1 MQINLHKTYLVVLI
15 LLLFEGCMKDNT
27 WVLNQQNKPSLNKGV
42 FIINEG
48 NFMYGN
54 SSLSFYNTATKKVQ
68 NDLFYAVN
76 NLPLGDVAQSMIIYQ
91 NLGYIVINNSGKI
104 YVVDSSNGK
113 YVGKITGLTSP
124 RYIHI
129 INNEKAYISDLYAGK
144 ITIVNPLTYQIKG
157 FIRTSGHAS
166 TEQMVQ
172 SNNLL
177 FVTCWSFDNTI
188 LVIDTNT
195 DAIIDSIKTGKQ
207 PGGLVLDKFNKI
219 WTLCDGGWS
228 KAGASI
234 RTPVLQCVNP
244 LNRTIE
250 KSFSLTSDAAPSRL
264 AINRTSDTLLFIN
277 NGVWKFGV
285 TEPKPV
291 NQPFLKT
298 GNHLW
303 YSLGA
308 DPLSTDIYLG
318 DAIDYQQRGVIYRY
332 SSQGA
337 VIDSFKTGI
346 IPGSFCFK

>member
-1 MQINLHKTYLVVLI
+1 MRLNFSITSLFVLMLLV
-15 LLLFEGCMKDNT
+15 FEGCMKDNQ
-27 WVLNQQNKPSLNKGV
+27 WVLNQQAKLSLSKGV

-54 SSLSFYNTATKKVQ
+54 SSLSFYNPATRKVQ

-129 INNEKAYISDLYAGK
+129 INDKKAYVSDLYAGR
-144 ITIVNPLTYQIKG
+144 ITIVNPLTYQITG
-157 FIRTSGHAS
+157 FIRTFGHAS

-172 SNNLL
+172 LNNML

-228 KAGASI
+228 KAGTSVRAPI
-234 RTPVLQCVNP
+234 LQCINP
-244 LNRTIE
+244 LTRTIDL
-250 KSFSLTSDAAPSRL
+250 SFSFTSDAAPSRL
-264 AINRTSDTLLFIN
+264 VINGTGDSLLFIN

-291 NQPFLKT
+291 KQPFLKT

-303 YSLGA
+303 YGLGA
-308 DPLSTDIYLG
+308 DPSSTDIYLG

-332 SSQGA
+332 SAEGA
-337 VIDSFKTGI
+337 VVDSFKAGI